1 MLSLVTD
8 PSPPAAVPPAAEP
21 CLHEADTIRAAAAG
35 DAQAFARLVRSHS
48 RRVHG
53 FLFQFTRNAHDADDL
68 TQQTFIK
75 AYRHLGTFDCERPL
89 INWLLTIARRTALNH
104 FRSARPWEP
113 ADDTLAAAE
122 PSPAHALEQAER
134 SDTLWTRAR
143 RLLSDREYE
152 ILWLRFAEELS
163 VEETARITGLTRIHV
178 KVIAHRAR
186 ARLAKGV
193 PPA

>member
-1 MLSLVTD
+1 MTA
-8 PSPPAAVPPAAEP
+8 PSPTAAVPPAAVA
-21 CLHEADTIRAAAAG
+21 CHQEADTIRAAAAG
-35 DAQAFARLVRSHS
+35 DARAFAQLVHSHS

-75 AYRHLGTFDCERPL
+75 AYRHLGSFDCSRPL

-104 FRSARPWEP
+104 VRSARAWEP
-113 ADDTLAAAE
+113 ADDTIPGAE
-122 PSPAHALEQAER
+122 PSPAHSLEQAER
-134 SDTLWTRAR
+134 SENLWTRAR

-152 ILWLRFAEELS
+152 ILWLRFAEDMS

-186 ARLAKGV
+186 ARLAQGV